1 MSEIREYEVLRVEN
15 FRFSPRNL
23 LPLEISMGPK
33 FLKIEKYDFSAS
45 FCTSNQLVS
54 PKTRKARLGQ
64 SWRISRFRIH
74 FFRLEDLSILCAKS

>member
-23 LPLEISMGPK
+23 LPLEISTGPK
-33 FLKIEKYDFSAS
+33 FLKIEKYDFPAS
-45 FCTSNQLVS
+45 FFTLNQLQS

-64 SWRISRFRIH
+64 SWRISRFRTQNTKV
-74 FFRLEDLSILCAKS
+74 FQAKNLYVKS